1 MSSPEAP
8 RRQARAR
15 GVHRAVAS
23 SSSTGSSIST
33 AASTPCLDDVLVDL
47 KLTPAAL
54 EIPLPR
60 YFVEDRRPELEQ
72 RAKFLDALL
81 DKYGNRRDW
90 DPPRALP
97 PPLSEED
104 AIRIIQVNE
113 RGRQGRARA
122 DAIRR
127 KRLEQEMEDRAA
139 RRPRRTEDEIAA
151 TLQAVARGYL
161 ARRRVREMRE
171 AELVFLG
178 MKLDDSKRG
187 DPETDPPLRERENA
201 ARRKELQAERAAELD
216 RAMTEMKRD
225 GSRIRRRRHARV
237 DPG

>member
-1 MSSPEAP
+1 MHGPLPRLKHWLVHLNGGVDAP
-8 RRQARAR
+8 
-15 GVHRAVAS
+15 
-23 SSSTGSSIST
+23 
-33 AASTPCLDDVLVDL
+33 LDDVLVDL

-54 EIPLPR
+54 EVPLPR

-81 DKYGNRRDW
+81 DKYENRRDW
-90 DPPRALP
+90 DPPARSR
-97 PPLSEED
+97 PLSEED

-122 DAIRR
+122 DALRR

-139 RRPRRTEDEIAA
+139 RRPRRTEDEVAA

-187 DPETDPPLRERENA
+187 DPETDPPLRERQNA

-216 RAMTEMKRD
+216 RAMTEMKRAVRESD
-225 GSRIRRRRHARV
+225 GDDVLAS
-237 DPG
+237 